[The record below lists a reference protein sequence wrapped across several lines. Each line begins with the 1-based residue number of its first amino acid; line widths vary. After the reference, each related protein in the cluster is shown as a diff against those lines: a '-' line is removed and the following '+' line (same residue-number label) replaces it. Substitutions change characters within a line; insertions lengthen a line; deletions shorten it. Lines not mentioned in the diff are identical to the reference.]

1 VSNDASTY
9 DHFLEV
15 AAGLGRI
22 AEHIQPLQQAI
33 RRDEVEILRLKN
45 EIKNLEEQL
54 EKVEDQYLRLERSL
68 M

>member
-1 VSNDASTY
+1 VSKDASTY

-33 RRDEVEILRLKN
+33 RRDEVELQRMRNVIDDLRDEVKELEN
-45 EIKNLEEQL
+45 ELEAMR
-54 EKVEDQYLRLERSL
+54 KGDR
-68 M
+68 